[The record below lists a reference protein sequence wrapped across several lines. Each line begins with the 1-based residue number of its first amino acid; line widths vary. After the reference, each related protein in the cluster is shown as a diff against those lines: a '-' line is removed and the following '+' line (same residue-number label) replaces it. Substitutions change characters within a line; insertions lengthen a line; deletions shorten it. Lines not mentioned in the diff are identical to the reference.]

1 MDTQT
6 DNPIFYKF
14 ETFLDCLLMP
24 ETYVMPDFVKI
35 GRAVHEIYESCVYR
49 QNNRQTDNPIFYK
62 VETYIDHFLRFK
74 ICAKPNFVKIVRA
87 VLEIVNIYIYTY
99 TGCPKKVEM
108 CFNFLAIEDKHTV

>member
-35 GRAVHEIYESCVYR
+35 GRAVHEIYESCVYG

-62 VETYIDHFLRFK
+62 VETYLDCLLMLK
-74 ICAKPNFVKIVRA
+74 IHVIPNFVKIVSA
-87 VLEIVNIYIYTY
+87 VLEIY
-99 TGCPKKVEM
+99 
-108 CFNFLAIEDKHTV
+108 